1 MTFGDRTIEFS
12 NVAQTLRNKGHVPQR
27 RHRKNEPI
35 SNKINFNKMG
45 SEIGRHI
52 YEASEKLKELTRRM
66 LL

>member
-12 NVAQTLRNKGHVPQR
+12 NYAQSLRNNGHVPHR
-27 RHRKNEPI
+27 RHRKNDTF

-66 LL
+66 